1 MTKMYGSITG
11 ADLMQMVH
19 EAESDIAKNPNAAEK
34 FVMLSKGTLV
44 AVVNDLKDCLNRKF
58 FFELGRSLQLDESR
72 GQAISNV
79 PERYLADFNDGLF
92 ERDKIKN
99 LESARC
105 NSCHYKVTA
114 VETMRGKVY
123 IASEQNKG

>member
-19 EAESDIAKNPNAAEK
+19 EAEADIAKNPDAADK
-34 FVMLSKGTLV
+34 FAMLRKGTLV

-72 GQAISNV
+72 GQAINNV
-79 PERYLADFNDGLF
+79 PERYLADFNDGVG
-92 ERDKIKN
+92 EREKIKN
-99 LESARC
+99 FATEQC
-105 NSCHYKVTA
+105 NTCEYKVTS
-114 VETMRGKVY
+114 VDTMQGRVY
-123 IASEQNKG
+123 IASDKNKG